1 MGVVGTKYQGTAS
14 QIQALNAYIK
24 LHRAAST
31 VESAANSHLQD
42 HDLSL
47 SQFSVLE
54 ALFHLG
60 PLTQKQLGEK
70 ILKSKGNLTMVIDNL
85 EKQHLAVRERS
96 VRDRRNIHVN
106 ITPKGTTLMETILP
120 EHVQGIEKVFSVL
133 TEEELGTLSQLC
145 RKLGLGLTGAS

>member
-1 MGVVGTKYQGTAS
+1 MGTKFQGSDS

-24 LHRAAST
+24 LHRAAAT
-31 VESAANSHLQD
+31 VEAAANQHLQD

-85 EKQHLAVRERS
+85 EKRGWAVRERS
-96 VRDRRNIHVN
+96 AKDRRNIHVN
-106 ITPKGTTLMETILP
+106 ITPQGHDLIAGILP
-120 EHVQGIEKVFSVL
+120 GHVEGIEKVFSGL
-133 TEEELGTLSQLC
+133 TPEELSVLASLC
-145 RKLGLGLTGAS
+145 RKLGLHLSSGS

>member
-1 MGVVGTKYQGTAS
+1 MGTKFQGNDR

-31 VESAANSHLQD
+31 VETAANQHLQN

-85 EKQHLAVRERS
+85 EKRGLAVRERS
-96 VRDRRNIHVN
+96 SKDRRNIHVS
-106 ITPKGTTLMETILP
+106 ITEQGNQLIAGILP
-120 EHVQGIEKVFSVL
+120 GHVQGIEQVFSVL
-133 TEEELGTLSQLC
+133 TPEELHTLANLC
-145 RKLGLGLTGAS
+145 KKLGLGVAGNT

>member
-1 MGVVGTKYQGTAS
+1 MGTKYQGTDR

-31 VESAANSHLQD
+31 VETAANSHLLN

-85 EKQHLAVRERS
+85 EKRGLAVRERS
-96 VRDRRNIHVN
+96 LKDRRNIHVN
-106 ITPKGTTLMETILP
+106 ITPKGRDLMAQILP
-120 EHVQGIEKVFSVL
+120 GHVEGIEKVFSVL
-133 TEEELGTLSQLC
+133 SEEELQALSSLC

>member
-1 MGVVGTKYQGTAS
+1 MGTKFQGNDR

-31 VESAANSHLQD
+31 VETAANQHLQN

-85 EKQHLAVRERS
+85 EKRGLAVRERS
-96 VRDRRNIHVN
+96 SKDRRNIHVS
-106 ITPKGTTLMETILP
+106 ITEQGNQLIAGILP
-120 EHVQGIEKVFSVL
+120 GHVEGIEQVFSVL
-133 TEEELGTLSQLC
+133 TPEELGTLADLC
-145 RKLGLGLTGAS
+145 KKLGLGVAGNT